1 MKDILIIGSG
11 GREHALALAFARSPQ
26 VEQVYVAPGNPGMVM
41 TNHNIECVNIPVT
54 EIERLAEFV
63 EGSAIDLT
71 FVGPEQPLELGIVDY
86 FISLNLPI
94 IGPTKAAARLENS
107 KNFAKDI
114 MSLAEVK
121 TAKHRFFQAGE
132 CQEAIEY
139 AEALGLPFVIKADGL
154 MSGKG
159 VVIPETMEE
168 AVSTLELMMNKNN
181 KEVLIEEFLTGTEF
195 SHFSLVNGS
204 HIISLGTACDYKR
217 ALDND
222 LGLNTGGMGSFA
234 PVPWFDEEAEQRV
247 LTEIVHPI
255 ANQMIENETPFTG
268 ILYTGIIW
276 TSEGPKVIE
285 FNTRLGDPETQ
296 VLLTLLENDFYEV
309 AQAHLDQSPIDIRF
323 KKQFNL
329 GVVLAAEGYPS
340 LPKADIPLNIPKSIE
355 ENIYF
360 AGVGGSPEMEL
371 LSKGGR
377 ILMVTSSG
385 DTIEQAR
392 EMAYNDLKQLDI
404 KDTFYRTDIGLH
416 RNKEA

>member
-1 MKDILIIGSG
+1 MKNILIIGSG

-168 AVSTLELMMNKNN
+168 AVSTLELMMDKNN

-340 LPKADIPLNIPKSIE
+340 LPKADIPLNIPKTIE
-355 ENIYF
+355 DNVYF
-360 AGVGGSPEMEL
+360 AGVDGSPE
-371 LSKGGR
+371 KGLQSSSGR

-385 DTIEQAR
+385 DTIEEAR
-392 EMAYNDLKQLDI
+392 EKVYNDMKQFDI
-404 KDTFYRTDIGLH
+404 QDTFYRTDIGLH

>member
-168 AVSTLELMMNKNN
+168 AVSTLELMMDKNN

-385 DTIEQAR
+385 DTIEEAR
-392 EMAYNDLKQLDI
+392 EKVYNDMKQFDI
-404 KDTFYRTDIGLH
+404 QDTFYRTDIGLH

>member
-168 AVSTLELMMNKNN
+168 AVSTLELMMDKNN

-247 LTEIVHPI
+247 MTEIVHPI

>member
-168 AVSTLELMMNKNN
+168 AVSTLELMMDKNN

-195 SHFSLVNGS
+195 SHFSLVNGD

-217 ALDND
+217 AFDND

-309 AQAHLDQSPIDIRF
+309 AQAHLEQSPIDIRF

-340 LPKADIPLNIPKSIE
+340 LPKANIPLNIPKTIE
-355 ENIYF
+355 DNVYF
-360 AGVGGSPEMEL
+360 SGVDGSPEKGL
-371 LSKGGR
+371 QSSGGR

-385 DTIEQAR
+385 DTIEEAR
-392 EMAYNDLKQLDI
+392 EKVYNDMKQFDI
-404 KDTFYRTDIGLH
+404 QDTFYRTDIGLH